1 MTRIENEGDPQKS
14 PLLPQGGEGQG
25 KLLIFK
31 AVHLSFCFFLVFT
44 AFSAI
49 QNLEA
54 SIVAAHCKD
63 CDVYCSRD
71 SPNCTDTGFDPGD
84 VDDSSVE
91 CSWFHPT
98 SGLKYCANNG
108 GDCKNACPNDDD
120 GVKLNVW
127 DGNETFKAPDFEAC
141 STGAN
146 VGSVAIGLLYATFT
160 VCCLIGPYVVDVI
173 KPKWSISVAFINFSI
188 FCCANMLVSKFPK
201 SVELQWG
208 VLVPASA
215 LVGFSASFLW
225 TAQGTYLTIIA
236 IQYATV
242 TGMESQTAALGLFN
256 GIFWGF
262 FQFTQITGN
271 LAESLLLNQAGWSNT
286 SLMLLYLVSA
296 GSGLTLSLFLQNV
309 SDDEVTDDHESPSGN
324 GSGRH
329 SRAST
334 AASVSR
340 QSTYSGVMGPQ
351 AGTGNAKTHTTDHV
365 QKTFLQSVKGVVT
378 IWGDRRM
385 LCLIPLIMYSG
396 LEMGFIWGDF
406 TSNWVKP
413 SVGTNNI
420 GYVMAA
426 FGASDV
432 LFSALLGKV
441 SDSIGR
447 FPVVLLGSTAQLATL
462 VTLYKVD
469 VGGCDHKWTL
479 LIISA
484 CAWGIGDAAYNTQI
498 GALLGE
504 YFEDRK
510 EDAFSNLKLWQ
521 SLMTAI
527 AFFLN
532 LKDGLMSSD
541 ATLIMVLVM
550 CCISTVS
557 FSAGAFLEWRRQKEK
572 RAYDSESEEA

>member
-1 MTRIENEGDPQKS
+1 MAKEDEIQLIGAEAKA
-14 PLLPQGGEGQG
+14 QGRA
-25 KLLIFK
+25 LVFK
-31 AVHLSFCFFLVFT
+31 AVHLSLCFFLVFT

-54 SIVAAHCKD
+54 SIVASNCKS
-63 CDVYCSRD
+63 CDVYCSSTD
-71 SPNCTDTGFDPGD
+71 PNCTDPGFKSKD
-84 VDDSSVE
+84 VSDTTVE
-91 CSWFHPT
+91 CSWFGKDGT
-98 SGLKYCANNG
+98 KFCANNG
-108 GDCKNACPNDDD
+108 GDCQNACPNSDD
-120 GVKLNVW
+120 GVLLNVL
-127 DGNETFKAPDFEAC
+127 DGTNLTKTPDFEAC
-141 STGAN
+141 SSGAN

-160 VCCLIGPYVVDVI
+160 VCCLIGPYIVDVI
-173 KPKWSISVAFINFSI
+173 KPKWAITIAFVNFSL
-188 FCCANMLVSKFPK
+188 FCCANMLVAKFPK
-201 SVELQWG
+201 TVELQWG
-208 VLVPASA
+208 VLVPAAA

-236 IQYATV
+236 MQYANIM
-242 TGMESQTAALGLFN
+242 GMESNTAALGLFN

-286 SLMLLYLVSA
+286 SLMLVYLVCA
-296 GSGLTLSLFLQNV
+296 GSGCVLSLFLKNV
-309 SDDEVTDDHESPSGN
+309 SDEEEET
-324 GSGRH
+324 
-329 SRAST
+329 
-334 AASVSR
+334 
-340 QSTYSGVMGPQ
+340 QSTKGPEGRDSPARSQAATNDTATSTIKGTFSGVMGPQ
-351 AGTGNAKTHTTDHV
+351 RGVGPAKTHTTDHV
-365 QKTFLQSVKGVVT
+365 QKSFYESVKGVVT

-432 LFSALLGKV
+432 LSSVLLGKV

-447 FPVVLLGSTAQLATL
+447 FPVVIIGSAAQLATL
-462 VTLYKVD
+462 LVLYNTD
-469 VGGCDHKWTL
+469 IGSCDHKWGL
-479 LIISA
+479 LIGSA
-484 CAWGIGDAAYNTQI
+484 CAWGVGDAAFNTQI

-521 SLMTAI
+521 SLTTSI

-532 LKDGLMSSD
+532 LKDGLMSSTD
-541 ATLIMVLVM
+541 TLMMVLIM
-550 CCISTVS
+550 CCISVIS
-557 FSAGAFLEWRRQKEK
+557 FTAGSFLEWRRQQE
-572 RAYDSESEEA
+572 RAQYDSESEP